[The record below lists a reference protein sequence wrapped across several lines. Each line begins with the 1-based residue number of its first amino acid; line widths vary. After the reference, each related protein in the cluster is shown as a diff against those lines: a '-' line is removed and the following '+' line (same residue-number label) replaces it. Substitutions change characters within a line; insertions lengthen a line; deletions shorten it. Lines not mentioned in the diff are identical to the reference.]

1 MHVCQDDLTSQ
12 FVYSFVLFCFFFFQP
27 AHSIRSWDIKRK
39 AANRN
44 ANCFKIYMEDQDVY
58 SYLDQ
63 DNKHELRDESRQA
76 TRWNANSF

>member
-12 FVYSFVLFCFFFFQP
+12 FVYIFFLFFQP
-27 AHSIRSWDIKRK
+27 AHSIQSWDNKRK

-44 ANCFKIYMEDQDVY
+44 ANSFKIYMEDQDVY
-58 SYLDQ
+58 YYLDQ
-63 DNKHELRDESRQA
+63 DNKHELRDESHQA